1 MELEGSLLMAFS
13 AFPIVASELQ
23 TVLGTAL
30 KVAKQ
35 FVCIVGVILFV
46 AYSLS
51 VQT

>member
-1 MELEGSLLMAFS
+1 MVFS
-13 AFPIVASELQ
+13 AFPIVAGELQ

-35 FVCIVGVILFV
+35 FVQVVSIILFV
-46 AYSLS
+46 AYLLS